1 MTCSLFHW
9 HGKMSWGCWVS
20 YLSWMACLAVSRC
33 LEIQRAAGQAGKCLK
48 RGRVAPGKEG
58 KDRCARGMVTIW
70 RRPHGTTAGLGPQL
84 QSVLLWPASH
94 CHLWKGGREEEKC
107 LHLQRGSK
115 GSDGPK
121 GAVSGPTSSCSRMV
135 LLAPWGVLL
144 LSQMWAPTKRDVWL
158 PTKWGGKAMTG
169 FLQLIWAK
177 QWQFEAEALVTVS
190 GQDASL
196 MLNKSSSTALELSQG
211 GRSHLIR
218 PKELTATL
226 L

>member
-1 MTCSLFHW
+1 MEKW
-9 HGKMSWGCWVS
+9 AEGVEWVI
-20 YLSWMACLAVSRC
+20 C
-33 LEIQRAAGQAGKCLK
+33 LEWLVWLCFQVFRNSESGRTGWEVPQERQGGSRQRREGPLRK
-48 RGRVAPGKEG
+48 RHG
-58 KDRCARGMVTIW
+58 TIW
-70 RRPHGTTAGLGPQL
+70 RGPHGTTGPHL

-107 LHLQRGSK
+107 LHLRRGPK

>member
-1 MTCSLFHW
+1 MEKW
-9 HGKMSWGCWVS
+9 AEGVEWVI
-20 YLSWMACLAVSRC
+20 C
-33 LEIQRAAGQAGKCLK
+33 LEWLVWLCFQVFRNSESSRTGWEVPQERQGGSRQRGEGPLRK
-48 RGRVAPGKEG
+48 RHG
-58 KDRCARGMVTIW
+58 TIW

-94 CHLWKGGREEEKC
+94 CRLWKGGREEEKC

-158 PTKWGGKAMTG
+158 PTKWGGKAMTV